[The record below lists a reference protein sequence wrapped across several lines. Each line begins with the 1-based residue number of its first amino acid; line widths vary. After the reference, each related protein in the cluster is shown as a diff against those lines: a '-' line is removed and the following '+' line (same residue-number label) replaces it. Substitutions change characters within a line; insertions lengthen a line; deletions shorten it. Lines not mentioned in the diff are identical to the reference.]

1 MKKMDKRKR
10 VRWIAALVVL
20 LLLLVLYVPRP
31 LFLKGQQVDTI
42 LYRAPEWDVLHY
54 YYPIQGEEQ
63 ELPQDALES
72 ILKKA
77 WVIPHFLPFERPKTF
92 PHRAVTYMLTLEGG
106 RTILLGEMNRLETD
120 VFGSYCRYYT
130 ILNEDELM
138 EELNALLKPEEKEN
152 MPSVVA
158 GEVDE

>member
-1 MKKMDKRKR
+1 MKKMDKRKK

-31 LFLKGQQVDTI
+31 LLGKAQVWSI
-42 LYRAPEWDVLHY
+42 FYRAPEWDTLHV

-77 WVIPHFLPFERPKTF
+77 WVVPHFLPFERPKTF
-92 PHRAVTYMLTLEGG
+92 PHGAVTYMLTLEGG

-120 VFGSYCRYYT
+120 VFGSYRRYYT

-152 MPSVVA
+152 LPSVVA

>member
-77 WVIPHFLPFERPKTF
+77 WVVPHFLPFERPKTF
-92 PHRAVTYMLTLEGG
+92 PHGAVTYMLTLEGG
-106 RTILLGEMNRLETD
+106 G
-120 VFGSYCRYYT
+120 G
-130 ILNEDELM
+130 
-138 EELNALLKPEEKEN
+138 
-152 MPSVVA
+152 PSFWA
-158 GEVDE
+158 K

>member
-1 MKKMDKRKR
+1 MKKMDKRKK

-42 LYRAPEWDVLHY
+42 LYRAPEWDTLHV
-54 YYPIQGEEQ
+54 YYPIQGVEQ

-77 WVIPHFLPFERPKTF
+77 WVVPHFLPFQMAEPF
-92 PHRAVTYMLTLEGG
+92 PQGAVTYMLTLEDG
-106 RTILLGEMNRLETD
+106 RTIHLGEMNRLETD
-120 VFGSYCRYYT
+120 VFGSYRRYYS
-130 ILNEDELM
+130 IPNEDELM

-152 MPSVVA
+152 LPSIVA